1 MKLTVI
7 GCWAPYPRGGGACS
21 SYLLQ
26 AAGLNI
32 LMDAGSGSLSK
43 LMNIIDFR
51 LLDGVI
57 ISHLHHDH
65 YSDLFVLR
73 YAIEGDR
80 RGGGR
85 KEPLPLFVPGV
96 PQASYEQ
103 LAGYRRAFA
112 TTPIESLPQQFPGQ
126 DFAIHTLNIGG
137 LEFRFAPTKH
147 PMPGYSIAVGQPGGL
162 VFSGDTAP
170 TKALEHLA
178 QKAALFLCE
187 ASGLDEDAEAVREA
201 HLTAGQAGTLARD
214 AGARRLLLTQ
224 FWPEYDPNLL
234 GKQAEKTFG
243 GPVDLARE
251 GETYL
256 IRKWDC

>member
-1 MKLTVI
+1 MKLTVL
-7 GCWAPYPRGGGACS
+7 GCWAPYPHAGGACS

-32 LMDAGSGSLSK
+32 LIEAGSGSLSK

-51 LLDGVI
+51 CLDGVI

-96 PQASYEQ
+96 PRVPYEQ
-103 LAGYRRAFA
+103 LAGYSRAFI
-112 TTPIESLPQQFPGQ
+112 TTPIESLPHQSPGR

-170 TKALEHLA
+170 TKVLAYLA

-187 ASGLDEDAEAVREA
+187 ASGLDKDAEAVREA
-201 HLTAGQAGTLARD
+201 HLTAGQAGTLARE
-214 AGARRLLLTQ
+214 AGVGRLLLTH
-224 FWPEYDPNLL
+224 FWPGYDPHLL
-234 GKQAEKTFG
+234 GQQAEKTFG
-243 GPVDLARE
+243 GPVELARE

-256 IRKWDC
+256 VRK